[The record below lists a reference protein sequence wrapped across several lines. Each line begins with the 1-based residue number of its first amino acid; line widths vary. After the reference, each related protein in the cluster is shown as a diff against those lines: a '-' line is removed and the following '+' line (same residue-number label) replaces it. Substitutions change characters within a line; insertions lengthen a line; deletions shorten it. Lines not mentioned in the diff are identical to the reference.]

1 MLRLRFSHQ
10 SVKSHKKLSK
20 KVTRLVRF
28 SGVVCFDCCQG
39 LNQSGRSWYRNRITF
54 FIHCFNEKKD
64 IFYNKKK
71 LFHLKS
77 LKCVLVVGQFTI
89 MSACFLLRLRIK
101 YVLERRPMLSLGLLK
116 VIYRRDC
123 LTFQQF
129 SNPPPLVGFLF
140 RYTRIISSHFKCVT
154 DLKSFRTELILDRIK
169 VGISYFK
176 MQAYTFGLGFFNIY
190 VIVPML
196 YTQFL
201 QKYRFNYLCMEFNF
215 ELLFKNLVL
224 DDFRTLF
231 DNFFSFRSM
240 IAFIW

>member
-1 MLRLRFSHQ
+1 MLRLKFSHQ

-20 KVTRLVRF
+20 KVTHLVRF

-64 IFYNKKK
+64 IFCKKK

-116 VIYRRDC
+116 VTQERVPD
-123 LTFQQF
+123 FF
-129 SNPPPLVGFLF
+129 SNFQTPL
-140 RYTRIISSHFKCVT
+140 SHYAFC
-154 DLKSFRTELILDRIK
+154 LDIQ
-169 VGISYFK
+169 G
-176 MQAYTFGLGFFNIY
+176 
-190 VIVPML
+190 
-196 YTQFL
+196 
-201 QKYRFNYLCMEFNF
+201 
-215 ELLFKNLVL
+215 
-224 DDFRTLF
+224 LF
-231 DNFFSFRSM
+231 DH
-240 IAFIW
+240 I

>member
-20 KVTRLVRF
+20 KVTHLVRF

-64 IFYNKKK
+64 IFCKKK

-116 VIYRRDC
+116 VTQERVPDFLAIFKPPCLIMLSVQIYKDYFT
-123 LTFQQF
+123 TFEMCY
-129 SNPPPLVGFLF
+129 
-140 RYTRIISSHFKCVT
+140 R
-154 DLKSFRTELILDRIK
+154 LKEFQDRIK
-169 VGISYFK
+169 IGSN
-176 MQAYTFGLGFFNIY
+176 QSWH
-190 VIVPML
+190 
-196 YTQFL
+196 FL
-201 QKYRFNYLCMEFNF
+201 L
-215 ELLFKNLVL
+215 
-224 DDFRTLF
+224 
-231 DNFFSFRSM
+231 
-240 IAFIW
+240 